1 MKRIKTLFVIIAIL
15 NTSFIFAQ
23 FPQQKVNKCYYQ
35 QLDNLKK
42 NETINK
48 KPDVSKQ
55 TNYSINYSHNNDI
68 DYKIDIEEIKK
79 SKSTLYIGQNDT
91 VLINTDTTQ
100 NGDIII
106 YDNGVL
112 IVDNAK
118 LTLSGHL
125 YAQDEGQAIFRNNA
139 HLHFNQFYVG
149 QYSLFLVDSAKFEA
163 TDATVDANGIP
174 FIRIELRNHSTY
186 IAQKV
191 NFLDWMYRKVYNQST
206 LILEDVDY
214 VGDILVRDSCQVSFI
229 RCDKLL
235 PWIGMPEGSV
245 VDIQFPNPDTVLYF
259 EFSDAQP
266 GINGIGY
273 TMTMDTC
280 YNVWW
285 GVGTHPG
292 CTLTVR
298 NSTVMGSMMRIPGS
312 DTIIFYGITDYT
324 FYTDLM
330 VPLPDRYYRLIDSYV
345 YSWQPYPL
353 EQTVFYIDSCTFG
366 EMIGKGNSF
375 TYATRCTCDGIFI
388 HLGAAVNAFV
398 SFTDGLVKSFVSTSQ
413 NATLLLTNSS
423 VICTSIWSPPPL
435 GPNLAR
441 QHSYLLAINSY
452 FEYEPEALDSSLV
465 MFVALDTLDT
475 TQVNNNI
482 NISGSAWIDAGP
494 DNNPMVTFDKYILYY
509 SLQSDSI
516 WTFIS
521 EVSSEVSHSYLGTW
535 NTASLSPGTYN
546 IRLTIWDNEGDSL
559 SALRPITLAD
569 TTIGINTNQI
579 NYPVKIFPN
588 PANEYINVECSNYKG
603 EYIEIIIYNNLG
615 QIIHNEKYT
624 SKTNSIINISN
635 YSKGL
640 YLVKIMVDD
649 KTIETK
655 RIVIQ

>member
-1 MKRIKTLFVIIAIL
+1 MFWMIFIL
-15 NTSFIFAQ
+15 AV
-23 FPQQKVNKCYYQ
+23 FPQGKVDRICLLNREKEVA
-35 QLDNLKK
+35 LD
-42 NETINK
+42 TG
-48 KPDVSKQ
+48 
-55 TNYSINYSHNNDI
+55 
-68 DYKIDIEEIKK
+68 EEIDHSPAMGREFFYDKILFSGSRDFNLTFDK
-79 SKSTLYIGQNDT
+79 RDVLYIGPGSDT
-91 VLINTDTTQ
+91 FLIDTNYVQ
-100 NGDIII
+100 DGDIII
-106 YDNGVL
+106 FGEGML
-112 IVDNAK
+112 LVDNAE

-125 YAQDEGQAIFRNNA
+125 YGQNQGQAIFTNNA

-149 QYSLFLVDSAKFEA
+149 QYSLFLVDSARFEA

-186 IAQKV
+186 IAQRV
-191 NFLDWMYRKVYNQST
+191 HFLDWMYRKVYNQST

-214 VGDILVRDSCQVSFI
+214 VGDILVRDSCQVSFM

-245 VDIQFPNPDTVLYF
+245 VDIQFPEPDTVLHF
-259 EFSDAQP
+259 EFSNVQP

-273 TMTMDTC
+273 TMTIDTC

-388 HLGAAVNAFV
+388 HLGAAVDAFV

-413 NATLLLTNSS
+413 NATLLLANSS
-423 VICTSIWSPPPL
+423 VICTSIWAPPPL

-441 QHSYLLAINSY
+441 QHSYLLAVNSY
-452 FEYEPEALDSSLV
+452 FEYKPEALDSALV
-465 MFVALDTLDT
+465 MVAAIDSPPVGIIDSS
-475 TQVNNNI
+475 I
-482 NISGSAWIDAGP
+482 DIYGSAWIDVGP
-494 DNNPMVTFDKYILYY
+494 FNPITFDRYRLYWAPDGD
-509 SLQSDSI
+509 STWTSINESTSEVKDSI
-516 WTFIS
+516 LAI
-521 EVSSEVSHSYLGTW
+521 W
-535 NTASLSPGTYN
+535 NTSGMSEGEYDL
-546 IRLTIWDNEGDSL
+546 RLTIWDDAGDSL
-559 SALRPITLAD
+559 TAFGDMTLQSTGVEEENRAQEWKLIAYQQGSEIRISLSVPMD
-569 TTIGINTNQI
+569 REVTLDIFDVTGR
-579 NYPVKIFPN
+579 KIKNLF
-588 PANEYINVECSNYKG
+588 KG
-603 EYIEIIIYNNLG
+603 EAEGRVDIDYSPVPGIYFIRLSG
-615 QIIHNEKYT
+615 E
-624 SKTNSIINISN
+624 
-635 YSKGL
+635 
-640 YLVKIMVDD
+640 
-649 KTIETK
+649 KTIIEK
-655 RIVIQ
+655 VVFIK